1 VSNAAEGGVPPHDLD
16 ARPGPDGDPI
26 AEESAAEPNTP
37 WLLMPADG
45 IPPLVTNP
53 EALAATVEHFAAGSG
68 PVALDA
74 ERASGYR
81 YSARA
86 YLVQLRRADVTT
98 ALIDPICCPDL
109 TTLAEVL
116 APAEWVLH
124 AANQD
129 LACLAELGLRPT
141 SLFDTE
147 LAGRLLGYP
156 RVALGT
162 LIEELLG
169 VRLEKGHSAADW
181 STRPLPEPWLV
192 YAALDVE
199 LLLPLR
205 DILEAQ
211 LAAAGKLEWAH
222 EEFAYVL
229 ATALRPPVVRAEP
242 WRRLSGIH
250 RLRDRRQLAAAR
262 AMWTARDALARRRD
276 IAPGRVLPDA
286 AIIAAVAAAPTSE
299 HALRALPVFSGP
311 RQRRHSQLW
320 FDALD
325 SAAQLPDTDLPRA
338 TGPAVDGDNPP
349 PANRWADRDPIAA
362 ARLARV
368 RAALTALAGDHR
380 LPVENLLEPAL
391 SRRLAWDPPADV
403 EAALVEGG
411 ARPWQRTLTA
421 GPLASAL
428 REPSTD

>member
-1 VSNAAEGGVPPHDLD
+1 VTAEPEGAGPSTDEVENTVPWLLVPAEGVPPVVVD
-16 ARPGPDGDPI
+16 
-26 AEESAAEPNTP
+26 
-37 WLLMPADG
+37 
-45 IPPLVTNP
+45 P
-53 EALAATVEHFAAGSG
+53 EALAATVARFAAGSG

-86 YLVQLRRADVTT
+86 YLVQLRRAGAST
-98 ALIDPICCPDL
+98 ALIDPTFCPDL
-109 TTLAEVL
+109 SALDAAL

-129 LACLAELGLRPT
+129 LACLAEIGLRPRR
-141 SLFDTE
+141 LFDTE

-169 VRLEKGHSAADW
+169 YRLEKGHSAVDW

-199 LLLPLR
+199 LLLALR
-205 DILEAQ
+205 DLLEEQ
-211 LAAAGKLEWAH
+211 LATAGKLDWAR
-222 EEFAYVL
+222 EEFNYVQ
-229 ATALRPPVVRAEP
+229 ATALRPPVPRAEP

-250 RLRDRRQLAAAR
+250 RLRKPRQLAAAR
-262 AMWTARDALARRRD
+262 ALWLARDSLARRRD

-286 AIIAAVAAAPTSE
+286 AIVAAVSAAPATE
-299 HALRALPVFSGP
+299 EDLRALPVFSGP
-311 RQRRHSQLW
+311 RQRKQSRLW
-320 FDALD
+320 WEALE
-325 SAAQLPDTDLPRA
+325 SAAGLPDDELPRSA
-338 TGPAVDGDNPP
+338 APAGDVDTPP
-349 PANRWADRDPIAA
+349 PVNRWADRDPIAA
-362 ARLARV
+362 ARLVRV
-368 RAALTALAGDHR
+368 RAALNELAETNM

-391 SRRLAWDPPADV
+391 TRRLAWEPPPDL

-411 ARPWQRTLTA
+411 ARNWQRALTLAPLRTA
-421 GPLASAL
+421 LT
-428 REPSTD
+428 ET